1 MLYNKCI
8 LNLKQREK
16 PMYNYAQM
24 CKNNEVNIMEYNK
37 ADLSACTS
45 ILIGKKATIDGSTI
59 IGRNEDAQASWP
71 KHFVVH
77 EHHEFLTEQEFIS
90 TANNFK
96 MPLPKTRYKYTA
108 TPEWTT
114 KEGLF
119 EEDGF
124 NEYGVAMSA
133 TESAY
138 ANETV
143 LGADPLAEDGI
154 GEEAMISVVLPY
166 VKTAREGVAR
176 LGEIVEQYGTC
187 ETNGILFSDADEV
200 WYLETGTGH
209 YWVAQRIP
217 DDSYA
222 VVANQLAIQEVDFDD
237 PDNFMFSKDLQ
248 AFVTDNH
255 LNPNTE
261 TFNFRNIFGTHTLS
275 DEHYSTPRVWWGQQQ
290 FSGATEES
298 PMSEDLSFI
307 KKANRLLSIDD
318 AKMYLSSHYEKTE
331 YDPLNESA
339 QNHLFRP
346 ISLAKTQESHLLQ
359 HRPNMAPEVACV
371 QWLAMGVAAQSVYV
385 PFYMGINDTPDEYKI
400 GTLPYDGESA
410 YWAYKLVSVLVDG
423 HYKEFGKQL
432 QTTQKQVNITLNKL
446 VRSTDKIAQQM
457 DNPGDL
463 AQYLTEASAKGAKEA
478 LQAYRQLTADIIT
491 ASTDFSPL
499 NFKTDLNL

>member
-1 MLYNKCI
+1 
-8 LNLKQREK
+8 
-16 PMYNYAQM
+16 
-24 CKNNEVNIMEYNK
+24 MEYNK
-37 ADLSACTS
+37 AELSACTS
-45 ILIGKKATIDGSTI
+45 ILVGKKATIDGSTM
-59 IGRNEDAQASWP
+59 IGRNEDSQASWP

-77 EHHEFLTEQEFIS
+77 PHTEHTTEQTFVS
-90 TANNFK
+90 SANGFK
-96 MPLPKTRYKYTA
+96 MPLPKLQFKYTA

-124 NEYGVAMSA
+124 NEFGVAMSA

-143 LGADPLAEDGI
+143 LGADPLVEDGI
-154 GEEAMISVVLPY
+154 GEEAMVTVVLPY

-176 LGEIVEQYGTC
+176 LGAIIEEYGTC

-200 WYLETGTGH
+200 WYMETSTGH

-222 VVANQLAIQEVDFDD
+222 VVANQLAIQAIDFNDS
-237 PDNFMFSKDLQ
+237 DNFMFAPQIID
-248 AFVTDNH
+248 FVQSNH
-255 LNPNTE
+255 LNPNPA
-261 TFNFRNIFGTHTLS
+261 TFNFRKIFGTQTLS

-290 FSGATEES
+290 FSGATNES
-298 PMSEDLSFI
+298 PMSEDLDFI
-307 KKANRLLSIDD
+307 KKANRLLSVDD
-318 AKMYLSSHYEKTE
+318 VKMYLSSHFEKTP
-331 YDPLNESA
+331 YDPMNESE

-346 ISLAKTQESHLLQ
+346 ISLAKTQESHILQ
-359 HRPNMAPEVACV
+359 HRPNMDPAVACV
-371 QWLAMGVAAQSVYV
+371 QWIAMGVSAQSVYV
-385 PFYMGINDTPDEYKI
+385 PFYLGIDATPKAYQI

-432 QTTQKQVNITLNKL
+432 QTTQKQVNITLNKGL
-446 VRSTDKIAQQM
+446 RDADKRAE
-457 DNPGDL
+457 NLTGPELTAFLTKTGEEL
-463 AQYLTEASAKGAKEA
+463 ADEA
-478 LQAYRQLTADIIT
+478 LTAYRKLTADIIT
-491 ASTDFSPL
+491 ASTDFSKL